1 VRRAQG
7 GHLHREEFGVLAYL
21 TGTHFCTDLPN
32 LQRSMCRRRA
42 VQCLAVT
49 VLSSE
54 AFQLA
59 WTGGCATGL
68 RTRSR
73 HGYVFLS
80 ASSPFSAGSA
90 AAFDSALARCH
101 GSRLLPLRL
110 PFVSLQRCRFYIAD
124 FRKLSRVLPR
134 PRVLPGTHAQF
145 VQPFGR
151 FGLADLVR
159 DLQSLAPVLI
169 HSSNRLPLVT
179 AIGPGSKLTRTTLL
193 DSRRFLIVPHRAV
206 PFSRS

>member
-1 VRRAQG
+1 MIR
-7 GHLHREEFGVLAYL
+7 FL
-21 TGTHFCTDLPN
+21 TQLSVFPL
-32 LQRSMCRRRA
+32 LRSFR
-42 VQCLAVT
+42 VT
-49 VLSSE
+49 FS
-54 AFQLA
+54 FQLA
-59 WTGGCATGL
+59 STSGCATGL
-68 RTRSR
+68 QTRSR
-73 HGYVFLS
+73 HVCGFCS
-80 ASSPFSAGSA
+80 ASSPLSAGSA
-90 AAFDSALARCH
+90 ATLSSALARCH

-110 PFVSLQRCRFYIAD
+110 RFVSLQRCHFRIAD
-124 FRKLSRVLPR
+124 FRKFSRVLPR
-134 PRVLPGTHAQF
+134 PRVLPGTQAQF

-151 FGLADLVR
+151 FDLADLVR

>member
-1 VRRAQG
+1 LLIPRDPSAVRGSTADPSRAPG
-7 GHLHREEFGVLAYL
+7 LRLVRL
-21 TGTHFCTDLPN
+21 
-32 LQRSMCRRRA
+32 RR
-42 VQCLAVT
+42 
-49 VLSSE
+49 
-54 AFQLA
+54 FQLA
-59 WTGGCATGL
+59 SASVCATGL

-73 HGYVFLS
+73 HVYDCLS
-80 ASSPFSAGSA
+80 ASQPLSAGSTSL
-90 AAFDSALARCH
+90 FDGFARCH

-110 PFVSLQRCRFYIAD
+110 RFVSLQRCHFRIAD
-124 FRKLSRVLPR
+124 FRKFSRVLPR
-134 PRVLPGTHAQF
+134 PRVLPGTQAQF

-151 FGLADLVR
+151 FDLADLVR